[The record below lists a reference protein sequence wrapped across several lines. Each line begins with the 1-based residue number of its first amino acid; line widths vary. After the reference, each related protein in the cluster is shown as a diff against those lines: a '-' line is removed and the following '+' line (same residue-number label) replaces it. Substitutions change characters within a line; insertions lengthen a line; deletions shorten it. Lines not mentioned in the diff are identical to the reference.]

1 MTSRADRLRDGVAR
15 LASRIAERR
24 AEQLAKEEAI
34 TKVGARP
41 GPGPEEPGAH
51 SPSGPPPPPPDHPP
65 TVGVRPGAATV
76 VPWGVRV
83 AAEAGW
89 RLLVLAGVVWV
100 LIQVISSISLL
111 VLSFSAGLL
120 ITALLQPT
128 VAKLKRHRVGGGIA
142 TAMTFI
148 TGFVVMGLIGWF
160 VVWQVTENL
169 PTLTKSVQDA
179 IDEMQRWA
187 TNGPFHVP
195 QEQVNNVAK
204 NLSQWLGD
212 NSKEVTS
219 AGLTGVTVL
228 LEFLSGAVLTMFITL
243 FLLYDG
249 RGIWNWVLKLVPS
262 AAREGVAGAG
272 PRAWVTLTGYVRGTV
287 IVALIDAIFIGVGI
301 YFLDVPM
308 AVPLAVIIFIFAFI
322 PIVGAVVSGAL
333 AVLVALVTNGP
344 FTGLMVLAVVLLVQQ
359 IESHILQPF
368 ILGRLVRV
376 HPLAVVLAV
385 TGGSLIAGIP
395 GAVVAVPLVA
405 VINTVFSYLRAYS
418 DERHS
423 GRAGAS
429 AGSGGRPGGD
439 AAGALRSS
447 RRTGRKHQVPRGGR
461 DFDDAGCFP
470 DGVRRR
476 ASAARGPRRP
486 AESRSVAPAR
496 PRLPRARGQYGAS
509 RVSMWCF
516 SRRKS
521 PLLQPSGGATARHAS
536 TEPVPYRCPCGASTS

>member
-1 MTSRADRLRDGVAR
+1 MTNRVDRLRDGVAR
-15 LASRIAERR
+15 LGARIAERR

-34 TKVGARP
+34 TRVGAGAEAGVEELEAPQPPNSLPP
-41 GPGPEEPGAH
+41 GPDYAMTADGKPAP
-51 SPSGPPPPPPDHPP
+51 
-65 TVGVRPGAATV
+65 ATV

-111 VLSFSAGLL
+111 VLAFSAGLL

-128 VAKLKRHRVGGGIA
+128 VARLKRLGVGRGMA
-142 TAMTFI
+142 TAITFI

-169 PTLTKSVQDA
+169 PTLTDRVQDA

-187 TNGPFHVP
+187 IQGPFHVSE
-195 QEQVNNVAK
+195 QQVNDVAK

-219 AGLTGVTVL
+219 AGLEGVTVL

-249 RGIWNWVLKLVPS
+249 RGIWTWVLKLVPG

-287 IVALIDAIFIGVGI
+287 IVALIDAIFIGIGLQV
-301 YFLDVPM
+301 LEVPM
-308 AVPLAVIIFIFAFI
+308 AVPLAVFIFVFAFI
-322 PIVGAVVSGAL
+322 PIVGAVLSGAL

-344 FTGLMVLAVVLLVQQ
+344 VTALLVLAVVLLVQQ
-359 IESHILQPF
+359 IESHVLQPF

-418 DERHS
+418 RES
-423 GRAGAS
+423 QAGAS
-429 AGSGGRPGGD
+429 QT
-439 AAGALRSS
+439 AAGGPSQAPPPETAGDKPAEAAEPKKSAKSAKQAKAAKEAKSTKPSKSAKSPSNGGSS
-447 RRTGRKHQVPRGGR
+447 KQPGASGKEGEGSDTSSPPSSPPADG
-461 DFDDAGCFP
+461 P
-470 DGVRRR
+470 DG
-476 ASAARGPRRP
+476 
-486 AESRSVAPAR
+486 SRD
-496 PRLPRARGQYGAS
+496 G
-509 RVSMWCF
+509 
-516 SRRKS
+516 
-521 PLLQPSGGATARHAS
+521 
-536 TEPVPYRCPCGASTS
+536 

>member
-1 MTSRADRLRDGVAR
+1 M
-15 LASRIAERR
+15 
-24 AEQLAKEEAI
+24 
-34 TKVGARP
+34 
-41 GPGPEEPGAH
+41 
-51 SPSGPPPPPPDHPP
+51 
-65 TVGVRPGAATV
+65 
-76 VPWGVRV
+76 RV

-120 ITALLQPT
+120 VTALLQPT
-128 VAKLKRHRVGGGIA
+128 VARLRRHRVGQGLA
-142 TAMTFI
+142 TAITFI

-169 PTLTKSVQDA
+169 PTLTERVQEA
-179 IDEMQRWA
+179 IDEGKRWA
-187 TNGPFHVP
+187 IQGPFHVSKT
-195 QEQVNNVAK
+195 QVNDIAK

-212 NSKEVTS
+212 NSQEVTS
-219 AGLTGVTVL
+219 AGLAGVTVL

-249 RGIWNWVLKLVPS
+249 RGIWSWFLKLVPRN
-262 AAREGVAGAG
+262 AREGVAGAG

-287 IVALIDAIFIGVGI
+287 IVAMIDAIFIGVGI
-301 YFLDVPM
+301 FVLKVPL
-308 AVPLAVIIFIFAFI
+308 AVPLAVLIFIFAFV

-344 FTGLMVLAVVLLVQQ
+344 LTGLLVLGVVLLVQQ

-405 VINTVFSYLRAYS
+405 VLNTAVGYLRAYS
-418 DERHS
+418 EGQFD
-423 GRAGAS
+423 GGPAVAGAS
-429 AGSGGRPGGD
+429 AGGPVSGPGSGGSGGKRAKGGTTVARTAGGAG
-439 AAGALRSS
+439 AAGGSAGAATEPGASPTES
-447 RRTGRKHQVPRGGR
+447 A
-461 DFDDAGCFP
+461 DAPPPSEPGSGSEQGEGNGP
-470 DGVRRR
+470 Q
-476 ASAARGPRRP
+476 GPR
-486 AESRSVAPAR
+486 
-496 PRLPRARGQYGAS
+496 
-509 RVSMWCF
+509 
-516 SRRKS
+516 K
-521 PLLQPSGGATARHAS
+521 
-536 TEPVPYRCPCGASTS
+536 

>member
-1 MTSRADRLRDGVAR
+1 MTSRVDRLRDSVAR
-15 LASRIAERR
+15 MASRIAARR
-24 AEQLAKEEAI
+24 EEQLAKEAAI
-34 TKVGARP
+34 TKPGAGPGSQPESPSASPPAEPP
-41 GPGPEEPGAH
+41 GP
-51 SPSGPPPPPPDHPP
+51 PSGPPSGAGSAGGGG
-65 TVGVRPGAATV
+65 GVRPAPSTA

-89 RLLVLAGVVWV
+89 RLLVLAGVIWV

-120 ITALLQPT
+120 VTALLQPT
-128 VAKLKRHRVGGGIA
+128 VARLRRHRVGRGLA

-169 PTLTKSVQDA
+169 PTLTERVQEA
-179 IDEMQRWA
+179 IEEGKRWA
-187 TNGPFHVP
+187 IQGPFHVS
-195 QEQVNNVAK
+195 EDQVNDVAK

-212 NSKEVTS
+212 NSQEVTS
-219 AGLTGVTVL
+219 AGLEGVTVL

-249 RGIWNWVLKLVPS
+249 RGIWEWFLKLVPG
-262 AAREGVAGAG
+262 AARDGVAGAG

-287 IVALIDAIFIGVGI
+287 IVAMIDAIFIGVGI
-301 YFLDVPM
+301 YILEVPL
-308 AVPLAVIIFIFAFI
+308 AVPLAVLIFIFAFV

-344 FTGLMVLAVVLLVQQ
+344 ITGLLVLGVVLLVQQ
-359 IESHILQPF
+359 IESHVLQPF

-405 VINTVFSYLRAYS
+405 VINTAAGYLRAYS
-418 DERHS
+418 EAQRAGGAALPAGAGVGGPGGGVGGDSGPGPGKSGTGKSGTGKS
-423 GRAGAS
+423 GRVSETSTEPGAS
-429 AGSGGRPGGD
+429 PTESAAEPPPPEAGSGRGTDPEGPGGPQ
-439 AAGALRSS
+439 
-447 RRTGRKHQVPRGGR
+447 K
-461 DFDDAGCFP
+461 
-470 DGVRRR
+470 
-476 ASAARGPRRP
+476 
-486 AESRSVAPAR
+486 
-496 PRLPRARGQYGAS
+496 
-509 RVSMWCF
+509 
-516 SRRKS
+516 
-521 PLLQPSGGATARHAS
+521 
-536 TEPVPYRCPCGASTS
+536 

>member
-1 MTSRADRLRDGVAR
+1 MTSRVDKLRDGVAR
-15 LASRIAERR
+15 LAARIAERR
-24 AEQLAKEEAI
+24 AEQLAEEEAI
-34 TKVGARP
+34 TKVDARR
-41 GPGPEEPGAH
+41 GPGSQEQEAEPSRTPA
-51 SPSGPPPPPPDHPP
+51 PPPPPPNYPP
-65 TVGVRPGAATV
+65 TAGGRPGPSTV

-111 VLSFSAGLL
+111 VLAFSAGLL

-128 VAKLKRHRVGGGIA
+128 VARLRRHRVGRGMA
-142 TAMTFI
+142 TAITFI

-169 PTLTKSVQDA
+169 PTLTSRVQDG

-187 TNGPFHVP
+187 INGPFHVP

-262 AAREGVAGAG
+262 AAREGVEGAG

-322 PIVGAVVSGAL
+322 PIVGAVLSGAL
-333 AVLVALVTNGP
+333 AVLVGLVTNGP

-359 IESHILQPF
+359 IESHVLQPF

-405 VINTVFSYLRAYS
+405 VINRVFSYLRAYS
-418 DERHS
+418 DERYEAGPVLPS
-423 GRAGAS
+423 G
-429 AGSGGRPGGD
+429 
-439 AAGALRSS
+439 AATVPPPVEAPAATAKPAV
-447 RRTGRKHQVPRGGR
+447 TGR
-461 DFDDAGCFP
+461 
-470 DGVRRR
+470 
-476 ASAARGPRRP
+476 
-486 AESRSVAPAR
+486 
-496 PRLPRARGQYGAS
+496 
-509 RVSMWCF
+509 
-516 SRRKS
+516 
-521 PLLQPSGGATARHAS
+521 TS
-536 TEPVPYRCPCGASTS
+536 TEPGASPTESADAPPPPNPPSDGGPDGPNGPANPSR

>member
-1 MTSRADRLRDGVAR
+1 MTSRVDRLRDGVAR
-15 LASRIAERR
+15 MAARIAARR
-24 AEQLAKEEAI
+24 EEQLAKDAEM
-34 TKVGARP
+34 TGP
-41 GPGPEEPGAH
+41 GPGTGSGAGAGPRPERPPTAGSPG
-51 SPSGPPPPPPDHPP
+51 SPEGPGGTDGAKGPPPAGPA
-65 TVGVRPGAATV
+65 GVVPAGDGKPAPSTA
-76 VPWGVRV
+76 VPWGMRV

-120 ITALLQPT
+120 VTALLQPT
-128 VAKLKRHRVGGGIA
+128 VARLRRHGVGRGLA
-142 TAMTFI
+142 TAITFI

-169 PTLTKSVQDA
+169 PTLTERVQEA
-179 IDEMQRWA
+179 IEEGKRWA
-187 TNGPFHVP
+187 IQGPFHVSKT
-195 QEQVNNVAK
+195 QVNDIAK

-212 NSKEVTS
+212 NSQEVTS
-219 AGLTGVTVL
+219 AGLAGVTVL

-249 RGIWNWVLKLVPS
+249 RGIWSWFLKLVPRN
-262 AAREGVAGAG
+262 AREGVAGAG

-287 IVALIDAIFIGVGI
+287 IVAMIDAIFIGVGI
-301 YFLDVPM
+301 FILKVPL
-308 AVPLAVIIFIFAFI
+308 AVPLAVLIFIFAFV

-344 FTGLMVLAVVLLVQQ
+344 ITGLLVLGVVLLVQQ

-405 VINTVFSYLRAYS
+405 VLNTAVGYLRAYS
-418 DERHS
+418 EGQFD
-423 GRAGAS
+423 
-429 AGSGGRPGGD
+429 GGPALA
-439 AAGALRSS
+439 AAGAGGPVS
-447 RRTGRKHQVPRGGR
+447 GPGGGR
-461 DFDDAGCFP
+461 SGAKRGKGGTKGARDTGAAGTA
-470 DGVRRR
+470 GT
-476 ASAARGPRRP
+476 AGAATEP
-486 AESRSVAPAR
+486 
-496 PRLPRARGQYGAS
+496 GAS
-509 RVSMWCF
+509 
-516 SRRKS
+516 
-521 PLLQPSGGATARHAS
+521 P
-536 TEPVPYRCPCGASTS
+536 TESADAPPPPEPGKGPEQGEGNGP